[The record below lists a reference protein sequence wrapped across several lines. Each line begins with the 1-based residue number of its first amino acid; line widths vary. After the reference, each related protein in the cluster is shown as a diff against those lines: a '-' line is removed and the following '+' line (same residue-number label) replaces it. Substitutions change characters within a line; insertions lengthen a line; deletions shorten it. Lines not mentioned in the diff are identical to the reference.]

1 MENHSEQ
8 LCLVVL
14 NVLRIIF
21 SRSRCSPKVVIE
33 GLGTLA
39 FLSGL
44 FV

>member
-8 LCLVVL
+8 FAVL
-14 NVLRIIF
+14 NLLSITC
-21 SRSRCSPKVVIE
+21 SLGRCSPKVVIE

-39 FLSGL
+39 FLSGV